1 MDTPKFLIVDDSNAA
16 LYALERILAPVGAKI
31 HVAHDA
37 AEGQRIVENTPLDL
51 IITDV
56 DMPGRSGLEF
66 CDWIK
71 RNPGTADTPVIILSS
86 RETDRDIDRGFEVGA
101 DAYVPKSAA
110 GSDMVPRIEQVLDR
124 VALARDRLI
133 LLIDD
138 SKAVRSIMGDGL
150 RRAGFKVEAAQ
161 NGEEAL
167 EVLDSVVPDL
177 ILMDLIMPGINGL
190 ELCREIQSREA
201 LASVPI
207 VVMSRVSDKVVM
219 RRMIQD
225 GISAYVTKPIGIN
238 NLVQVLKRILSEQFH
253 LMRVEQKRLAAERN
267 LTLGSIT
274 SLVRA
279 LEARDKYTC
288 GHSESVTGIA
298 MGVARHLG
306 FSNNDM
312 ARLHIAGLLHD
323 LGKIGVRDNVLL
335 KPGKLTDAEY
345 EHIKEHTTVVADIL
359 APLPGMKDVLLAA
372 SSHHERW
379 DGSGYPK
386 GLKGE
391 EIPFI
396 GRIIA
401 VADVYDAMTSDRV
414 YRKALSGETAVK
426 TITEGRGVLFC
437 PECVDA
443 FLKWHKEF
451 SGVRP
456 KAGLN
461 GRPE

>member
-1 MDTPKFLIVDDSNAA
+1 MDTPNFLIVDDSKAA
-16 LYALERILAPVGAKI
+16 LYALERILEPVGANI
-31 HVAHDA
+31 LVAHDA
-37 AEGQRIVENTPLDL
+37 SEAQLKVEQTPVDL

-66 CDWIK
+66 CSWVK
-71 RNPGTADTPVIILSS
+71 NNPDTSDTPVIILSS
-86 RETDRDIDRGFEVGA
+86 RETDRDIDMGFEVGA

-110 GSDMVPRIEQVLDR
+110 NTDIITRIEQVLDR
-124 VALARDRLI
+124 VAMARNRTV

-150 RRAGFKVEAAQ
+150 RRAGFKVETA
-161 NGEEAL
+161 GGGSEAL
-167 EVLDSVVPDL
+167 EILESMVPDL
-177 ILMDLIMPGINGL
+177 ILMDLVMPGIDGL
-190 ELCREIQSREA
+190 DLCRKIQSREQ

-207 VVMSRVSDKVVM
+207 VVMSCVSDKIIM

-225 GISAYVTKPIGIN
+225 GVAAYVTKPIGIN
-238 NLVQVLKRILSEQFH
+238 NMVQVIKRILSEQFH
-253 LMRVEQKRLAAERN
+253 LMMLEQKRLVAERSM
-267 LTLGSIT
+267 TLGSIT

-298 MGVARHLG
+298 MGIARHMG
-306 FSNNDM
+306 FSNGDM

-335 KPGKLTDAEY
+335 KPGKLTDDEY
-345 EHIKEHTTVVADIL
+345 EHIKTHTTVVADIL
-359 APLPGMKDVLLAA
+359 APLPGMEDVLMAA

-386 GLKGE
+386 GLKGQ

-401 VADVYDAMTSDRV
+401 VADVFDAMTSDRV
-414 YRKALSGETAVK
+414 YRKSLPTDKALKVIAD
-426 TITEGRGVLFC
+426 GRGSLFC
-437 PECVDA
+437 PDCVDA

-451 SGVRP
+451 SNQG
-456 KAGLN
+456 K
-461 GRPE
+461 